1 MITSRCFWGFSR
13 AIFEDLLLFRISL
26 VVHNII
32 LFRLGLGVDHKDYRL
47 EFDFVDIE
55 SAFEDRFI
63 VLFVLY
69 GSTLYVDHFRTPS
82 LFYFSVLLFN
92 CDLEMSRV
100 NYKLYFHLV
109 SCKG

>member
-1 MITSRCFWGFSR
+1 MDR
-13 AIFEDLLLFRISL
+13 E
-26 VVHNII
+26 
-32 LFRLGLGVDHKDYRL
+32 DYRL
-47 EFDFVDIE
+47 EFGFVDIE
-55 SAFEDRFI
+55 GAFEDRFI

-69 GSTLYVDHFRTPS
+69 GSTLCVDHFRTLPP
-82 LFYFSVLLFN
+82 FYFSVLLFN

>member
-1 MITSRCFWGFSR
+1 MDR
-13 AIFEDLLLFRISL
+13 E
-26 VVHNII
+26 
-32 LFRLGLGVDHKDYRL
+32 DYRL

-55 SAFEDRFI
+55 GAFQDRFI

-69 GSTLYVDHFRTPS
+69 GSTLCVDHFRTLP

-100 NYKLYFHLV
+100 N
-109 SCKG
+109 